1 MTNPRRTI
9 LQVIPDLDAGGA
21 ERTTVE
27 VAEAIVDAGWR
38 AIVATAGGRLVAEVE
53 AAGSDVVTLPVGD
66 KMPWS
71 ILANARRL
79 ADLIR
84 REEVDLVHARSR
96 AAAWAAE
103 RAARAA
109 GVPIVTTYH
118 GTYGEKN
125 RLKKAYNAV
134 MARGDVVI
142 ANSEFT
148 ADLIRARYDV
158 PDERLVVI
166 NRGVD
171 VDRFERTAVPDE
183 RIAALRSSWGLGDAD
198 RVLLV
203 PARLTRWKGQLVAIE
218 AFRRA
223 IAQGTS
229 AQAVLILAGDAQ
241 GRDDYAG
248 ELHSAIAVAGLQD
261 RIRLV
266 GHCADMPAAMAIA
279 DFMIISSTEPEAF
292 GRTSVEAQAMG
303 TPVIATNIG
312 GPRDTV
318 VADGKDQTGW
328 LVPPS
333 DPAAMA
339 AAIQRGLAA
348 PDDEIAEIAAAG
360 RRNARANYT
369 TARLQRLTLGVYRR
383 LLDGA

>member
-21 ERTTVE
+21 ERTTIE

-53 AAGSDVVTLPVGD
+53 ATGADVVTLPVGD

-134 MARGDVVI
+134 MARGD
-142 ANSEFT
+142 
-148 ADLIRARYDV
+148 
-158 PDERLVVI
+158 
-166 NRGVD
+166 
-171 VDRFERTAVPDE
+171 
-183 RIAALRSSWGLGDAD
+183 
-198 RVLLV
+198 
-203 PARLTRWKGQLVAIE
+203 
-218 AFRRA
+218 
-223 IAQGTS
+223 
-229 AQAVLILAGDAQ
+229 
-241 GRDDYAG
+241 
-248 ELHSAIAVAGLQD
+248 
-261 RIRLV
+261 
-266 GHCADMPAAMAIA
+266 
-279 DFMIISSTEPEAF
+279 
-292 GRTSVEAQAMG
+292 
-303 TPVIATNIG
+303 
-312 GPRDTV
+312 
-318 VADGKDQTGW
+318 
-328 LVPPS
+328 
-333 DPAAMA
+333 
-339 AAIQRGLAA
+339 
-348 PDDEIAEIAAAG
+348 
-360 RRNARANYT
+360 
-369 TARLQRLTLGVYRR
+369 
-383 LLDGA
+383 